1 MFLNRHIVQLNSW
14 YFLSQFYLELTW
26 LSVRLLPVSSTVN
39 IDYIASPPNVTLLAV
54 ELKKLRIKHKL
65 LCAKM

>member
-1 MFLNRHIVQLNSW
+1 MFLYRYIVLVNSW
-14 YFLSQFYLELTW
+14 YCLSQFYPELTW
-26 LSVRLLPVSSTVN
+26 FSVRLLPVSSTVN

-65 LCAKM
+65 LCVKM